1 MDNDDIDITHLLGNV
16 NLDDALNTIP
26 DEQLITIIN
35 DIRVIE
41 RRPPITSLP
50 AGLQTLNSN
59 QRFELIKRI
68 TKEIRLH
75 NDLKTNEEEE
85 GHICLN
91 KTELNLVLINRSR
104 VTNNQPPV
112 EFLPYDQI
120 DSDDLPL
127 YYPLRTDTL
136 DSVFI
141 TDSDC
146 RLIYS
151 ATYVAA
157 GQCWLAPH
165 SLHQVYD
172 PFIEVRP
179 FEVTQV
185 VSSTPTRRPIASS
198 GSSSSS
204 SATTLNTSTEET
216 EWQRNYLRVVYKYSR
231 KRKFTM
237 SDPGDGGTDPQQ
249 MIEQLKN
256 EKRELLRKL
265 NEKGK
270 TETAVPTAKSE
281 REEITAIKG
290 TLNTLIK
297 KLELDFKISPN
308 SSLLDNSTMAQ
319 IKTSDIAMNAIY
331 KLKMPENIAPLE
343 FVREPET
350 LTILKPSVISN
361 TIGAFEPDINP
372 KVDFRGIW
380 ERILEHTKNA
390 QIYEHEYL
398 SILRMVMKG
407 TAASAL
413 DKISREFEGNLQ
425 SILEAI
431 QDLYIPQ
438 MTFFD
443 EYDELNNFVRFR
455 NEHIRTTVRRA
466 SLAVFALKDTV
477 AQGAWQDRRYTLL
490 MQIIKQV
497 IDRKTFNHLR
507 MEELKCAHTG
517 TQLTIDAVIQIV
529 SLYETTNNLI
539 PANDVKLSYN
549 VNSMQLANQ
558 PDKHSTELDD
568 VKNQIQ
574 KLTSSVKSL
583 TPKKPRYET
592 RQATAQAGGRD
603 IVKAKRRLDRPQ
615 NPQPMQVDPQRGVK
629 RPIENSSNPKP
640 NYPIVPYQPVHRNN
654 NPQGYANKT
663 NNQVMANK
671 PNRYN
676 TSYNPNQVQRQ
687 PPKQYV
693 AYQNNRGR
701 SMYQNYGNNQRG
713 YNNYRRGTNSYRGA
727 PKRTYTFQRDKQ
739 GIVLNF
745 YKCSLCPNMHPDGM
759 QCQENAENHDKPLN
773 E

>member
-308 SSLLDNSTMAQ
+308 SS
-319 IKTSDIAMNAIY
+319 
-331 KLKMPENIAPLE
+331 
-343 FVREPET
+343 
-350 LTILKPSVISN
+350 
-361 TIGAFEPDINP
+361 
-372 KVDFRGIW
+372 
-380 ERILEHTKNA
+380 
-390 QIYEHEYL
+390 
-398 SILRMVMKG
+398 
-407 TAASAL
+407 
-413 DKISREFEGNLQ
+413 
-425 SILEAI
+425 
-431 QDLYIPQ
+431 
-438 MTFFD
+438 
-443 EYDELNNFVRFR
+443 
-455 NEHIRTTVRRA
+455 
-466 SLAVFALKDTV
+466 
-477 AQGAWQDRRYTLL
+477 
-490 MQIIKQV
+490 
-497 IDRKTFNHLR
+497 
-507 MEELKCAHTG
+507 
-517 TQLTIDAVIQIV
+517 
-529 SLYETTNNLI
+529 
-539 PANDVKLSYN
+539 
-549 VNSMQLANQ
+549 
-558 PDKHSTELDD
+558 
-568 VKNQIQ
+568 
-574 KLTSSVKSL
+574 
-583 TPKKPRYET
+583 
-592 RQATAQAGGRD
+592 
-603 IVKAKRRLDRPQ
+603 
-615 NPQPMQVDPQRGVK
+615 
-629 RPIENSSNPKP
+629 
-640 NYPIVPYQPVHRNN
+640 
-654 NPQGYANKT
+654 
-663 NNQVMANK
+663 
-671 PNRYN
+671 
-676 TSYNPNQVQRQ
+676 
-687 PPKQYV
+687 
-693 AYQNNRGR
+693 
-701 SMYQNYGNNQRG
+701 
-713 YNNYRRGTNSYRGA
+713 
-727 PKRTYTFQRDKQ
+727 
-739 GIVLNF
+739 
-745 YKCSLCPNMHPDGM
+745 
-759 QCQENAENHDKPLN
+759 
-773 E
+773 